1 VPYLI
6 DGHNLIAQMPG
17 ITLGAVDDEAQLIGL
32 LRIYCER
39 TRSRATVYFDRGHP
53 QAESPPAGGR
63 VTARFVPSPRSADQA
78 IIRHLERL
86 GGDARNWTVVSS
98 DREIQQAA
106 ARGARR
112 VAARVRRL
120 VRQRLARP
128 GEARAYPLSKEDVAY
143 WEKARSRSPAA
154 SPGFFIIL

>member
-1 VPYLI
+1 MPYLI

-17 ITLGAVDDEAQLIGL
+17 MTLGAVDDEAQLIGL
-32 LRIYCER
+32 LRTYCER

-53 QAESPPAGGR
+53 RAESPPAGGR

-106 ARGARR
+106 ARAGARR
-112 VAARVRRL
+112 VASREFAARI
-120 VRQRLARP
+120 RQRLARP
-128 GEARAYPLSKEDVAY
+128 ETEKPEATLSKEDVAY
-143 WEKARSRSPAA
+143 WEKRFRRGRRRP
-154 SPGFFIIL
+154 